1 MQSAGADQ
9 MVGSRAILPS
19 SQTPMLVVESKPSSH
34 LRVVVN
40 AHAGLPVGWLLV
52 AWWLLD
58 GCWLLFMMYVS
69 ISTSRTSKIEAR
81 RLQNRG
87 PEVPKSRSGG
97 SKIEVLGR
105 HGGFLGRLGR
115 LRASR
120 EAPERF
126 QEAPRRRLGAVLGP
140 SWGGLEGQEAVFGAS
155 WGHLGAI

>member
-1 MQSAGADQ
+1 
-9 MVGSRAILPS
+9 
-19 SQTPMLVVESKPSSH
+19 MLYYI
-34 LRVVVN
+34 
-40 AHAGLPVGWLLV
+40 LLV
-52 AWWLLD
+52 IL
-58 GCWLLFMMYVS
+58 YY
-69 ISTSRTSKIEAR
+69 ISTPTSRTSKIEAR

-120 EAPERF
+120 EAPERL

-140 SWGGLEGQEAVFGAS
+140 SWGGLGRS
-155 WGHLGAI
+155 WGDLGRSWGDLGWSWGGLGRSWGDLGRSWEALGRSWRDLGAPKSIFQRS